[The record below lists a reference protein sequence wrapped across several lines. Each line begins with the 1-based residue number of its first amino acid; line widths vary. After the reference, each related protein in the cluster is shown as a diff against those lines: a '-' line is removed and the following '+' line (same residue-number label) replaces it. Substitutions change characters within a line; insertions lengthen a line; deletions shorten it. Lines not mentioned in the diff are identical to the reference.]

1 MPIVQI
7 LKYIKDRLRRLNAY
21 AAIFLMYATW
31 MLFFDDQNVFFQY
44 RLYSKLKA
52 LERDL
57 YYYDIK
63 IREVERAKKALL
75 NDSSLLEKYAR
86 EKYYMKKDKE
96 DLYVIVDE

>member
-1 MPIVQI
+1 MRIVRI
-7 LKYIKDRLRRLNAY
+7 LKHIKDRIYRLNAY
-21 AAIFLMYATW
+21 VAIFLMYAIW

-44 RLYSKLKA
+44 RLYSKLKT

-57 YYYDIK
+57 FYYDIK
-63 IREVERAKKALL
+63 IREVECARKALL
-75 NDSSLLEKYAR
+75 SDSSLLEKYAR

>member
-1 MPIVQI
+1 MRIVQI
-7 LKYIKDRLRRLNAY
+7 SKYIKSKIRRLNAY
-21 AAIFLMYATW
+21 VAVFLIYAVW

-44 RLYSKLKA
+44 RLYSKLKT

-63 IREVERAKKALL
+63 IREVERAKNALL
-75 NDSSLLEKYAR
+75 NDSILLEKYAR